1 MMYTASG
8 DGRISDPVV
17 LEIDL
22 DVVRLSDVLFSDRN
36 AVANGANVG
45 PGLDALRGIHFDLI
59 QRGKWRT
66 EEEKSFYQAEVLIRD
81 AVPGYLIRHEGRLI
95 RTKPDLDSDGDI
107 PSQWGLAR
115 Q

>member
-1 MMYTASG
+1 MMYTAIG
-8 DGRISDPVV
+8 DGRISDPVI

-22 DVVRLSDVLFSDRN
+22 DIMRLSDVLFSDRN

-66 EEEKSFYQAEVLIRD
+66 EEEKGFYQAEVLIRD

-95 RTKPDLDSDGDI
+95 RTRPDFDSDADI
-107 PSQWGLAR
+107 PF
-115 Q
+115 

>member
-1 MMYTASG
+1 MMFTAIG

-66 EEEKSFYQAEVLIRD
+66 EEEKGFYQAEVLIRD
-81 AVPGYLIRHEGRLI
+81 AVPGYLIRYEGRLI
-95 RTKPDLDSDGDI
+95 RTRPDFDSEADI
-107 PSQWGLAR
+107 PF
-115 Q
+115 